1 MAVLRD
7 FRINPKRVS
16 KLLRFEIIFVRI
28 FPFAHQPRDL
38 FAIQEHAHFAANNIR
53 STLQRETFIRRA
65 IGELKLQP
73 HRPHHL
79 PQSPDH
85 HPATNESLTLEM
97 RTNIFGSEMGVFLD
111 GKKIAGLV
119 RKWKDSHEDYFK
131 AEKFAYA
138 LWIDSEVPKNSHLR
152 QALVAFGI
160 SQHRVAP

>member
-38 FAIQEHAHFAANNIR
+38 FAIQEHAHFAAKNIR
-53 STLQRETFIRRA
+53 SHLQRETFIRRGMV
-65 IGELKLQP
+65 IGTLRKVVWTVGLKFKFTD
-73 HRPHHL
+73 R
-79 PQSPDH
+79 
-85 HPATNESLTLEM
+85 ATNESLTLEC
-97 RTNIFGSEMGVFLD
+97 RTNIVGSEMGVFLD